1 MVKSITNLLATS
13 SLKPSS
19 VKPLQNAGT
28 PKSAAKS
35 IASSFEKMID
45 AVNHDQKKA
54 EKMVNEMVAGKNKDI
69 PSTMIAMEKAD
80 VSLRL
85 LMSVRNKVV
94 AAYEEMMRMQ
104 I

>member
-1 MVKSITNLLATS
+1 MIAS
-13 SLKPSS
+13 SLKP
-19 VKPLQNAGT
+19 VQKVGT
-28 PKSAAKS
+28 PRSAAMS

-45 AVNHDQKKA
+45 AANKDQLKA
-54 EKMVNEMVAGKNKDI
+54 DKMVKEMVAGKNKDI
-69 PSTMIAMEKAD
+69 PATMIAMEKAD

>member
-1 MVKSITNLLATS
+1 MIKALSNQLLA
-13 SLKPSS
+13 PS
-19 VKPLQNAGT
+19 VKPVAKTGT
-28 PKSAAKS
+28 PQSAAKN

-45 AVNHDQKKA
+45 AANQDQIKA
-54 EKMVNEMVAGKNKDI
+54 ESMVNDMVAGKNKDI
-69 PSTMIAMEKAD
+69 PATMIAMEKAD